1 MKIRRMLAT
10 AVAAAVTTPV
20 VLLSAGPAFAE
31 TPKPTRPATA
41 QDEAPD
47 GPEEDDFAEYEKLIE
62 AVAAAEAKLESLKA
76 ERKALV
82 EDLRAGNIDEAVK
95 TEYNAAKL
103 AYDEAKTARG
113 AADTAL
119 VEAQA
124 DLDAVTADPNATA
137 EAKATAEQAVA
148 DAKEK
153 AEAALTAEKDAKTR
167 FVAADTAWSDARVAL
182 ARQISLLDPKIEA
195 AEQELADAEAAL
207 EAYEGEDCVEDRSVV
222 STLTGPK
229 SITIGSSAD
238 FSLTVK
244 NTSDRDL
251 DSVRSYL
258 FAAHVPESWD
268 DILDEEDPDL
278 GRYFSI
284 DWKSAANPEWTELD
298 FEDEAI
304 ELGAIAEGG
313 KADVTL
319 RLSVAEDAPAGEGL
333 AFTTAEYDNGD
344 GSCGISEQ
352 YAKVDFDIVEPK
364 GEPTEQPTTEPTEQP
379 TAAPSPSTSAPA
391 PTPAPSSNGAAPQ
404 GGRGGELAETGSSDV
419 LPRLGAAA
427 GAAVVLGAG
436 AVFVA
441 RRRKADA

>member
-31 TPKPTRPATA
+31 TPKPTQPATA

-62 AVAAAEAKLESLKA
+62 AVATAEAKLESLKA

-82 EDLRAGNIDEAVK
+82 ADLNAGNIDPAVK
-95 TEYNAAKL
+95 AEYEAAKL
-103 AYDEAKTARG
+103 AYDGAKTARG

-119 VEAQA
+119 TEAQA
-124 DLDAVTADPNATA
+124 DLDAVLADPNATA
-137 EAKATAEQAVA
+137 EAKAAAEQAVTA
-148 DAKEK
+148 AKET
-153 AEAALTAEKDAKTR
+153 AASALTAETDAKTR
-167 FVAADTAWSDARVAL
+167 FDAAATARDDARVAL

-207 EAYEGEDCVEDRSVV
+207 EAYEGADCVEDRSVV

-229 SITIGSSAD
+229 TITIGSSAD
-238 FSLTVK
+238 FSLTVE

-258 FAAHVPESWD
+258 FAAHVPESWE
-268 DILDEEDPDL
+268 DILDEEDPDF
-278 GRYFSI
+278 GQYFSI
-284 DWKSAANPEWTELD
+284 DWKSAANPKWTELD

-304 ELGAIAEGG
+304 ELGAIAKGG

-319 RLSVAEDAPAGEGL
+319 RLTVDADAPAGEGIS
-333 AFTTAEYDNGD
+333 FTTAEYENGD

-352 YAKVDFDIVEPK
+352 YAKASFDIVEPK
-364 GEPTEQPTTEPTEQP
+364 GEPTPQP
-379 TAAPSPSTSAPA
+379 TAEPTQQPTATPSPSTSTPA
-391 PTPAPSSNGAAPQ
+391 PAPSSNGAAPQ

-419 LPRLGAAA
+419 LPQLGMAA
-427 GAAVVLGAG
+427 GAALVLGAG